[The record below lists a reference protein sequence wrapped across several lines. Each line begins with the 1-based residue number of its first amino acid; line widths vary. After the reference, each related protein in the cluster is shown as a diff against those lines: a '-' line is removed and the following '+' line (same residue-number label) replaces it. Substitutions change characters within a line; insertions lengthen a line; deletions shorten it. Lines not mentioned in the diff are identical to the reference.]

1 MNISEKKY
9 AVEKKRDASNQSFM
23 SSNNFYFKKISS
35 PTGSNTNIIQILF
48 DIDKGDEEIIKP
60 HVIEYKPL
68 ININIGDEKTVVE
81 KITVNL
87 IEEDL
92 YYLAKDLLLVID
104 DAVSKCYI
112 EKDEK
117 SKFEAPIYNRF
128 ISGVNVSKIE
138 GRFVKI
144 VKDINPKN
152 DLCESSSSSSSLYY
166 SPGVIAG
173 IVIGSLVLVALIVAL
188 IIFLIRKLSV
198 SNTDYKIEMTKI

>member
-9 AVEKKRDASNQSFM
+9 TVEKKRDASNQSFM
-23 SSNNFYFKKISS
+23 SSNNFYFKQISS

-152 DLCESSSSSSSLYY
+152 DMCESSSSSSSSY

-173 IVIGSLVLVALIVAL
+173 IVIGSLVLVALIVLL
-188 IIFLIRKLSV
+188 IIFLIRKLSI